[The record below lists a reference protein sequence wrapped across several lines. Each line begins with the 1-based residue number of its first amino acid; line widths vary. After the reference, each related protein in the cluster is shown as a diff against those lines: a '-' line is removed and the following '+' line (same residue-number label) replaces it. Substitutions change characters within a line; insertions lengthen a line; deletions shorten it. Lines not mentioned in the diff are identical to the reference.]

1 MLSEESAK
9 KIIDRIFAL
18 SKADQ
23 TEIIFQGTNSTLTR
37 YANNRIHQNLAES
50 PNKLKDRTFRVVF
63 ELPNVK
69 KECKALKSKP
79 LRFYRNPIALAQ
91 EWQRRLVNGECS
103 SLAALSRKLRVSR
116 ARVTQLL
123 RLLRLTPE
131 VLNDLVAIG
140 AILWL
145 RPSVTERRLRPI
157 VSLPAEEQRRKIDAI
172 LPDSCSQKS

>member
-69 KECKALKSKP
+69 KECKALKPKP
-79 LRFYRNPIALAQ
+79 LRLYRNPIALAQ

-103 SLAALSRKLRVSR
+103 PLADLSCKLRVSR

-123 RLLRLTPE
+123 RLLRLTAE

-140 AILWL
+140 DPLASPI
-145 RPSVTERRLRPI
+145 VTERKLRPI
-157 VSLPAEEQRRKIDAI
+157 LNLPAEEQRRRINAI
-172 LPDSCSQKS
+172 ISVGLSQKP